1 MQSRLFHLLKGFS
14 WTNNEYSVQVVDLCL
29 GAAACK
35 VFKVRSLVR
44 VAVKDSHHYLRRIS
58 IESIPQR
65 VLVLLHASGQRCC
78 RKSMVFQSSV
88 PLDRTGRTLTKLALA
103 QRLESLSATND
114 IFIKKKNCPLAHSSL
129 LNCCRVETL
138 ERTDMRERER
148 GTFTRSFTSLW
159 AEFRAAIR
167 SMKSFGGGG
176 GLGITQV
183 VEKSPRKRPVGF
195 IMII

>member
-1 MQSRLFHLLKGFS
+1 
-14 WTNNEYSVQVVDLCL
+14 
-29 GAAACK
+29 
-35 VFKVRSLVR
+35 
-44 VAVKDSHHYLRRIS
+44 
-58 IESIPQR
+58 
-65 VLVLLHASGQRCC
+65 
-78 RKSMVFQSSV
+78 MVFQSSV

-148 GTFTRSFTSLW
+148 ERGTFTRSFTSLW

-167 SMKSFGGGG
+167 SMKSFGGGE

>member
-1 MQSRLFHLLKGFS
+1 
-14 WTNNEYSVQVVDLCL
+14 
-29 GAAACK
+29 
-35 VFKVRSLVR
+35 
-44 VAVKDSHHYLRRIS
+44 
-58 IESIPQR
+58 
-65 VLVLLHASGQRCC
+65 
-78 RKSMVFQSSV
+78 MVFQSSV

-148 GTFTRSFTSLW
+148 ERGTFTRSFTSLW

-167 SMKSFGGGG
+167 SMKSFGGGWWR
-176 GLGITQV
+176 
-183 VEKSPRKRPVGF
+183 RKRVRYNSSSREEPQKAPSRIHYDNLVADVDGRRVKSRAHHANALTF
-195 IMII
+195 EEPWRAAKAEWKI